1 MECEQC
7 KATFTKTE
15 NLNRHKLSHSHKNKF
30 SCDLCDVSFA
40 RPDYLSKHLN
50 SKKHANKKNPPIPP
64 PPPPLPY
71 PGQQNV
77 DDDTENCENDCYESA
92 FNNHLLT
99 KKIIPSKIEAQDV
112 ILSLAAYKVIKKI

>member
-15 NLNRHKLSHSHKNKF
+15 NLNRHRLSHSHKNKF

-64 PPPPLPY
+64 PPLPY
-71 PGQQNV
+71 PEQQNV
-77 DDDTENCENDCYESA
+77 DDDTENCENALMNQPSTTI
-92 FNNHLLT
+92 FLL
-99 KKIIPSKIEAQDV
+99 KKLFHQR
-112 ILSLAAYKVIKKI
+112 LRHRM